1 MQSRTPMHKNISSP
15 QPRQGQAGAPS
26 SLVPARPSSLG
37 WDRNPPTITQSSS
50 WGRPQLKSQKRIHHS
65 PLVHFQGCHH
75 ALLPDQHMFPP
86 RPLFLPPRLLP
97 ATCSLSVCFLTSISA
112 SLLLRGYSLQSFYS
126 SSLPNL
132 TPWLTLCSVPPVG
145 PPAPQ
150 APHPSSCNL
159 PQPLPR
165 SISTLLLLVLSAS
178 TEAGHGTNMRAKLN
192 ISGTMP
198 AKM

>member
-1 MQSRTPMHKNISSP
+1 MQSSTSMHKNIISSP

-75 ALLPDQHMFPP
+75 ALLPDQHMFRS
-86 RPLFLPPRLLP
+86 RPLFLPQRLLP
-97 ATCSLSVCFLTSISA
+97 ATYCLSVCSITSISA
-112 SLLLRGYSLQSFYS
+112 SLLLRCYSLQSFYS

-145 PPAPQ
+145 PPAPPGPPPLQ
-150 APHPSSCNL
+150 L
-159 PQPLPR
+159 QPPPA
-165 SISTLLLLVLSAS
+165 SAS
-178 TEAGHGTNMRAKLN
+178 VDIYTAAAGAKCKYWGRAWYEY
-192 ISGTMP
+192 
-198 AKM
+198 AVQA

>member
-1 MQSRTPMHKNISSP
+1 MHKNTISSP

-26 SLVPARPSSLG
+26 SLVLARPSSLG

-50 WGRPQLKSQKRIHHS
+50 WGRPQLKIQKRNHHS
-65 PLVHFQGCHH
+65 PLLHFQGCHH

-97 ATCSLSVCFLTSISA
+97 SATYCLSVCSSTSISA
-112 SLLLRGYSLQSFYS
+112 YCCYVATHYKVSTLPPFPTWHLGSLYAQCLLLD
-126 SSLPNL
+126 
-132 TPWLTLCSVPPVG
+132 PP
-145 PPAPQ
+145 P
-150 APHPSSCNL
+150 PHPPSCNL

-198 AKM
+198 GKM